1 MCGQGRTSKAGAVQ
15 ILFCRWASRITPY
28 SLVLQ
33 DGQMDKTGNLRQ
45 YEPPLLS
52 QMALACPGRSDN
64 PSAIGARI
72 PVDREI

>member
-1 MCGQGRTSKAGAVQ
+1 MCGQGRTSKAGGVQ

-45 YEPPLLS
+45 YEPPLLVS
-52 QMALACPGRSDN
+52 HKWP
-64 PSAIGARI
+64 
-72 PVDREI
+72 